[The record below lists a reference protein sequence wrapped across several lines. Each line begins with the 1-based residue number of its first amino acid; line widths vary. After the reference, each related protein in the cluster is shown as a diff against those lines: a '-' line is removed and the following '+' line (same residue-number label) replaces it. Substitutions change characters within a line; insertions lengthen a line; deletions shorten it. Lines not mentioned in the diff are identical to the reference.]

1 MERDTGSDDPFE
13 TKEQAI
19 LEYEK
24 VNFTRRV
31 IRVGEKSSV
40 IEFFYEES
48 ESKLQRYL
56 NVDESDIS
64 INNFKAG
71 EMPEDIKNLPLWA
84 QIQSQYL
91 PDSVH
96 VSELVR
102 KNLISP
108 KLQEKS
114 YFVLTGTPRLKCRDI

>member
-1 MERDTGSDDPFE
+1 MERDTGLEDLFE
-13 TKEQAI
+13 TKGQAI

-31 IRVGEKSSV
+31 IRIGEKMSV
-40 IEFFYEES
+40 IEFFWEVS
-48 ESKLQRYL
+48 EGKLQKYL
-56 NVDESDIS
+56 NANESDIP

-114 YFVLTGTPRLKCRDI
+114 YFVLTGTPRLKSCDI